1 MCFKGIWKIAIPKEA
16 LLRLIK
22 LVDADEDGYVTI
34 GEVRDLLKR
43 YGKAC
48 RSSLKFARRKD

>member
-1 MCFKGIWKIAIPKEA
+1 MFAGIWKIAIPKEA

-22 LVDADEDGYVTI
+22 LIDADQDGYVTI

-43 YGKAC
+43 YGKDAK
-48 RSSLKFARRKD
+48 SSLKFVRRKD

>member
-1 MCFKGIWKIAIPKEA
+1 MFKGIWKIAIPKDA

-22 LVDADEDGYVTI
+22 LIDADQDGYVTI

-43 YGKAC
+43 YGKDAK
-48 RSSLKFARRKD
+48 SSLKFIRRKD